1 MICRNDAEAD
11 CAAESAYDS
20 ATQEI
25 YSVPVST
32 IKAILFD
39 ADGVIQ
45 RPSPVRHSLWAQ
57 LLGGTVSVDA
67 FLHEV
72 FDAERACYIGVGDFQ
87 RRFGELLDR
96 WNCTGDL
103 GAALQAWTAIEVD
116 STILEMIAMLRAS
129 GHRCYLASNQEPY
142 RARYMSETML
152 YKAAFD
158 GEFYSC
164 TVGHAKPAPAY
175 FKAILDALA
184 VRAEDTL
191 FIDDLS
197 TNVEAARG
205 VGLRASIFAPAPDQR
220 WHDHLRGVLA
230 NHGLRFEPH
239 DS

>member
-1 MICRNDAEAD
+1 VR
-11 CAAESAYDS
+11 
-20 ATQEI
+20 T
-25 YSVPVST
+25 ST

-45 RPSPVRHSLWAQ
+45 RPSPGRRSLWAQ
-57 LLGGTVSVDA
+57 LLGGAVSVDR

-72 FDAERACYIGVGDFQ
+72 SDAERVCYIGDGNFEE
-87 RRFGELLDR
+87 RFAALLNR

-103 GAALQAWTAIEVD
+103 DAALRAWTAIEVD
-116 STILEMIAMLRAS
+116 RGILEIIAMLRAS

-142 RARYMSETML
+142 RARYMSETLL
-152 YKAAFD
+152 YRAAFD
-158 GEFYSC
+158 DEFYSC
-164 TVGHAKPAPAY
+164 AVGHAKPAPAY
-175 FKAILDALA
+175 FRAILDALS

-205 VGLRASIFAPAPDQR
+205 VGLRASVFAPSPDGQ
-220 WHDHLRGVLA
+220 WPDHMRGVLA
-230 NHGLRFEPH
+230 NHGLRFGPH

>member
-1 MICRNDAEAD
+1 MRA
-11 CAAESAYDS
+11 
-20 ATQEI
+20 
-25 YSVPVST
+25 ST

-45 RPSPVRHSLWAQ
+45 RPSPGRRSLWAQ
-57 LLGGTVSVDA
+57 LLGGAVSVDA

-72 FDAERACYIGVGDFQ
+72 SDAERACYIGDGNFEG
-87 RRFGELLDR
+87 RFTALLDR

-103 GAALQAWTAIEVD
+103 GAALRAWTAIEVD
-116 STILEMIAMLRAS
+116 RGILEIIVTLRAS

-142 RARYMSETML
+142 RARYMSETLL
-152 YKAAFD
+152 YRAAFD
-158 GEFYSC
+158 DEFYSC

-175 FKAILDALA
+175 FRAILDALS

-205 VGLRASIFAPAPDQR
+205 VGLRASVFAPNPDGR
-220 WHDHLRGVLA
+220 WHDHMREVLA
-230 NHGLRFEPH
+230 NHGLPFGPH